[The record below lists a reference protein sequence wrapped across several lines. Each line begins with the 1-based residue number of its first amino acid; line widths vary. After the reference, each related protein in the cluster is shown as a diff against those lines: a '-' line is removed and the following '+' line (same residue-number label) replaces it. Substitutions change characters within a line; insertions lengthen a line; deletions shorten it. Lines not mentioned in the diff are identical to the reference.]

1 MPSAPQRRDLYGM
14 PIMTASNEPEIPQAP
29 KSTVKGPKT
38 GSTILVVDDD
48 ESMRLLVKT
57 ALESDGYAFLEA
69 KNGREALQLFKR
81 HTPDLVLMDAA
92 LPTMDGFEAC
102 AKINELPGGIDT
114 PVIMVTS
121 LNDDPS
127 VEKAFAAGAVDF
139 LTKPLHWAVTRHRV
153 RRILAAARTEKEL
166 RQLAYHDPLTGL
178 PNRLLLLDRAGI
190 ALSRSDRTGRLL
202 AVMFVDM
209 DGFKTINDSFG
220 HEAGDSLLCTLA
232 DCISGS
238 IRKNDT
244 VSRVGGDEFL
254 VLVEDL
260 GSPQDIRRIAE
271 KILTQIRRISDVA
284 FAKRA
289 MTASVGIALFPHD
302 ANDIGSL
309 IKLADAAMYRA
320 KQAGGNA
327 YRFCGSAKGPGS

>member
-1 MPSAPQRRDLYGM
+1 MTATNRPGISQPPSA
-14 PIMTASNEPEIPQAP
+14 
-29 KSTVKGPKT
+29 VKGPKAN
-38 GSTILVVDDD
+38 SIILVVDDD
-48 ESMRLLVKT
+48 EAMRLLVRT

-92 LPTMDGFEAC
+92 LPMMDGFEAC
-102 AKINELPGGIDT
+102 AKINQLPGGTDT

-153 RRILAAARTEKEL
+153 RRILAAARTDKEL
-166 RQLAYHDPLTGL
+166 RRLAYHDPLTGL

-190 ALSRSDRTGRLL
+190 AISRSDRTGRLL
-202 AVMFVDM
+202 AVMFVDV
-209 DGFKTINDSFG
+209 DGFKTINDNFG

-254 VLVEDL
+254 VLLEDL

-271 KILTQIRRISDVA
+271 KILIHIRRISDVA
-284 FAKRA
+284 FTKRTV
-289 MTASVGIALFPHD
+289 TASVGIALSPHD

-320 KQAGGNA
+320 KQAGGDV
-327 YRFCGSAKGPGS
+327 YRFCGSARAPAL